1 MKTRTTK
8 SEYARALDLL
18 TRYLAL
24 RDHSR
29 HELQT
34 KLGRRFS
41 EETIAKLLL
50 EADENGWLAPEDKI
64 AASAQAAWQRRL
76 KSRRYIEGQLRKRR
90 LPLPPRNDEIELENG
105 RALVERK
112 FGTPHQLSFE
122 ERAKAFRYLK
132 FRGFDDRTI
141 RMVFHAES

>member
-29 HELQT
+29 HELQQ
-34 KLGRRFS
+34 KLSRRFAQ
-41 EETIAKLLL
+41 ETIEKLLV
-50 EADENGWLAPEDKI
+50 EADANGWLAPEEKI
-64 AASAQAAWQRRL
+64 AACAQAAWQRRM

-105 RALVERK
+105 RALIERK
-112 FGTPHQLSFE
+112 FGVPQTLSYND
-122 ERAKAFRYLK
+122 RAKAYRYLK
-132 FRGFDDRTI
+132 FRGFDERTI
-141 RMVFHAES
+141 AKVFHAES